1 MLICAACASW
11 NVKAFCISRLTG
23 RERIDNMKEPRLE
36 TENSIKSTS
45 AKETSI
51 SAKNQIRI
59 EISSETVSEFREVRE
74 D

>member
-1 MLICAACASW
+1 
-11 NVKAFCISRLTG
+11 
-23 RERIDNMKEPRLE
+23 MKEPRLE

-45 AKETSI
+45 AKGTSI

-74 D
+74 DQIYSI